1 MIVCILALQ
10 EFGSAAA
17 TVAWLRGDAL
27 FLESPE
33 VIVGQLIAGSPRQVQ
48 FPIRNLSSEPFSVI
62 GARTDCGC
70 AVAGGVPVRI
80 QPGKVAF
87 LSIRVTPRQQDAG
100 MDFLRTLTI
109 FVDLQK
115 DPISIPIRGHVAAGG
130 LMLGRRQVRRT
141 NLNESTQNLRGGTME
156 SLKPRPVWQAP
167 AAAYLRPPLLP
178 CPIKF
183 HI

>member
-1 MIVCILALQ
+1 MAANRAHLGSRLLGVGMPIMIVCILALQ

-27 FLESPE
+27 FLESPA
-33 VIVGQLIAGSPRQVQ
+33 VVVGQLIAGSPRRVQ

-80 QPGKVAF
+80 QPGKVAY

-100 MDFLRTLTI
+100 MDFQRTLTI

-130 LMLGRRQVRRT
+130 LSCSGADRF
-141 NLNESTQNLRGGTME
+141 NEQIQTKACRIFEDAKLR
-156 SLKPRPVWQAP
+156 V
-167 AAAYLRPPLLP
+167 
-178 CPIKF
+178 
-183 HI
+183 